1 MVKRWKT
8 LVKLHRK
15 VKYGSATEP
24 EKRRYRIFLREEARA
39 KKAQKIAQKI
49 YGKRRKRIKK

>member
-1 MVKRWKT
+1 MATRWET

-39 KKAQKIAQKI
+39 KKAQKI
-49 YGKRRKRIKK
+49 YGKLRRKN